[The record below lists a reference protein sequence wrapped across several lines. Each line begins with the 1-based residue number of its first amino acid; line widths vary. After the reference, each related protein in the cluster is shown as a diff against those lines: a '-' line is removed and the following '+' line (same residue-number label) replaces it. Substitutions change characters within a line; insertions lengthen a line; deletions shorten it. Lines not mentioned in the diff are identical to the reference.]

1 MFNQIELMQVMT
13 KLNQSQF
20 FLTYFIFLIIQTLP
34 IMVSII
40 YLEEDWI
47 ETMCFTRMIFLGNHT
62 SMFPFWE
69 PGE

>member
-40 YLEEDWI
+40 YLEEDRI
-47 ETMCFTRMIFLGNHT
+47 ETMCFTRKIFLGNHT